1 MDTRSIRVYSYNGME
16 WPVTNF
22 ELFVMSDGDCV
33 VYDDVVSYSFLY
45 YGRSD
50 FCHH

>member
-22 ELFVMSDGDCV
+22 EWFAMFDGDCV

-45 YGRSD
+45 YERND
-50 FCHH
+50 FYHH